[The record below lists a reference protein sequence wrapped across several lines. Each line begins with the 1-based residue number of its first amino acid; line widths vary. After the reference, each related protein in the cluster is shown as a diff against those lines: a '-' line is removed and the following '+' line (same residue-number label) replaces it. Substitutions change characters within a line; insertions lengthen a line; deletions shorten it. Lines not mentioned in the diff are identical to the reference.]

1 MTGTLTTEERLER
14 IDHEVDDVK
23 QRFIEAMEQLA
34 GEPAVDDT
42 FDARLTNVL
51 ERLNELGTNLQPD
64 DFDKA
69 QLTSLFRSLWRA
81 RDLADAAASR
91 PSLDTCDELLILI
104 ERIRHVVRDALDEHV
119 TGVAEDR
126 GVVVKDLREWLPN
139 TPLAAVADL
148 VGVDRRTLHRWSQ
161 QSGPPSPRLA
171 LVARLVAILRHAWTE
186 SGILAWFD
194 RPRRDL
200 EGRRPR
206 ALLDDP
212 AADDALIRAARSGRS
227 QYAS

>member
-1 MTGTLTTEERLER
+1 MTETLTTEERLER
-14 IDHEVDDVK
+14 IDSEVDDVK

-34 GEPAVDDT
+34 EEPAVDDT
-42 FDARLTNVL
+42 FDARLANLL
-51 ERLNELGTNLQPD
+51 ERLNQLGTNLQAD
-64 DFDKA
+64 DFDKD
-69 QLTSLFRSLWRA
+69 QLAALFRSLWKV
-81 RDLADAAASR
+81 RDLVDAAGGR
-91 PSLDTCDELLILI
+91 PNLDTCDELLILI

-119 TGVAEDR
+119 TGVANDR
-126 GVVVKDLREWLPN
+126 GLVVADLREWLPS
-139 TPLAAVADL
+139 TSLAAIADL

-186 SGILAWFD
+186 AGMLAWFD

-200 EGRRPR
+200 GGRRPR
-206 ALLDDP
+206 ALLEDP
-212 AADDALIRAARSGRS
+212 TADDALVMAARSGRS